1 MKKELE
7 YIRKLLENHVEHL
20 KMDIAR
26 LYKLYMM
33 LVGIVVIQLMVLIYD
48 KL

>member
-20 KMDIAR
+20 KMDISR
-26 LYKLYMM
+26 LFKLYMM
-33 LVGIVVIQLMVLIYD
+33 LVGVVCIQLMILIYD